1 MCVGCSYNTIECDAQ
16 LDTPWI
22 VLWLYVKLQPGVET
36 ERIRRDR
43 KESNNLESVEEENS
57 EILLEDQ
64 PDAYEMQKLD
74 CTIQSACY
82 CAVDGASCCK
92 RWWCFGY
99 HLKYRTEYNIPCWR
113 KEVEPLLGPMIQN
126 DVQLLGTMKADP
138 TLVEVA
144 VNETGVKQS
153 TNCYARCS
161 QLLIRL
167 HLTMAWSRG
176 IWKNKHKICSCI
188 GQVVA

>member
-1 MCVGCSYNTIECDAQ
+1 MDC
-16 LDTPWI
+16 I
-22 VLWLYVKLQPGVET
+22 VAIYVKLQPGVET

-113 KEVEPLLGPMIQN
+113 KEDEPLLGPMIQN

-176 IWKNKHKICSCI
+176 IWKSKHKICSCI